1 MNYEFQC
8 AVGIEKGMFPV
19 VCRSRY
25 NNQLYVIKNE
35 SVEMLSKKNKINPYI
50 ICLKKESSA
59 KATEFYHE
67 IIKQSQTIVDVS
79 MSQSLK
85 LSPSKD

>member
-1 MNYEFQC
+1 MNYEFIC
-8 AVGIEKGMFPV
+8 AIGIEKGIFPV

-50 ICLKKESSA
+50 ICLKRVSSP
-59 KATEFYHE
+59 KT
-67 IIKQSQTIVDVS
+67 S
-79 MSQSLK
+79 
-85 LSPSKD
+85 